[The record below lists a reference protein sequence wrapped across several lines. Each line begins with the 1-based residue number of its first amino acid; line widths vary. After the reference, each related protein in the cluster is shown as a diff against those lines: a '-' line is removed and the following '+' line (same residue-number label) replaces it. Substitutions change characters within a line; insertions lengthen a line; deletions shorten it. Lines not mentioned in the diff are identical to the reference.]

1 MPSGP
6 TGRPATIYDVAAR
19 AKLSIAT
26 VSRVLQGTGPVS
38 AKARARVDQAAR
50 ELNYVPLR
58 AARSLAVQRHEAHG
72 LVLPDLAGPFYGDLL
87 MGYER
92 WAGEHGQSVVIT
104 VTHGNP
110 DPRRSVMDL
119 AGRVDGIVVHGNAL
133 DLPTVQS
140 LRKAGVPVVLI
151 AHPPATGCDSVR
163 SESAASAEQLTT
175 RLLDHGRQNLHF
187 VGDPAS
193 SYDVSE
199 RYAGFAK
206 AHELRGLQVPKPI
219 RVPLTEEAGRAVA
232 EKVLQAM
239 TRPPRAARGA
249 GGELEGEQPRPTGAG
264 GAGTPGA
271 ESGAGTGGAGTP
283 GAAVGTGTP
292 GETGGAGTLD
302 AAGGAGMLDA
312 AGGAGTPGGAGR
324 AGTLAAGTLAG
335 AGALGGAGVGGRPDG
350 LVCANDELALAVLVA
365 FGAGGVRV
373 PDDIVVTGWDDV
385 MAARY
390 VSPGLTTV
398 RQPMAEL
405 GRTAAERLHERVTGV
420 RTRARNDVLATEL
433 VLRDSCGTNRGCTQ

>member
-1 MPSGP
+1 VPTGP

-38 AKARARVDQAAR
+38 EKARARVDQAAR

-92 WAGEHGQSVVIT
+92 WAGEHGQSVIIT

-110 DPRRSVMDL
+110 DPERTVRDL

-133 DLPTVQS
+133 DLPTIHG
-140 LRKAGVPVVLI
+140 LRKAGVPIVLI
-151 AHPPATGCDSVR
+151 AHPPVTGCDSIR

-175 RLLDHGRQNLHF
+175 RLLDHGRTNLLF

-199 RYAGFAK
+199 RYAGFAR
-206 AHELRGLQVPKPI
+206 AHETRGLRVPKPEQ
-219 RVPLTEEAGRAVA
+219 VPLTEEAGSAVT
-232 EKVLQAM
+232 EKVLK
-239 TRPPRAARGA
+239 ARK
-249 GGELEGEQPRPTGAG
+249 
-264 GAGTPGA
+264 
-271 ESGAGTGGAGTP
+271 
-283 GAAVGTGTP
+283 
-292 GETGGAGTLD
+292 
-302 AAGGAGMLDA
+302 
-312 AGGAGTPGGAGR
+312 
-324 AGTLAAGTLAG
+324 
-335 AGALGGAGVGGRPDG
+335 RPDG
-350 LVCANDELALAVLVA
+350 LVCANDELALAALTTLRKAQVA
-365 FGAGGVRV
+365 V
-373 PDDIVVTGWDDV
+373 PEDIVVTGWDDV

-390 VSPGLTTV
+390 VMPGLTTV
-398 RQPMAEL
+398 RQPMTEL
-405 GRTAAERLHERVTGV
+405 GRLAAQRLHERVTGE
-420 RTRARNDVLATEL
+420 RTRARNDVLATQL
-433 VLRDSCGTNRGCTQ
+433 VLRDSCGTAPGDPAVTD

>member
-1 MPSGP
+1 MASG
-6 TGRPATIYDVAAR
+6 TSRPATIYDVAAL

-38 AKARARVDQAAR
+38 AKAKARVDQAAR

-92 WAGEHGQSVVIT
+92 WAGEHGQSVILS

-110 DPRRSVMDL
+110 NPQRSLLDL

-133 DLPTVQS
+133 DLPAVQG
-140 LRKAGVPVVLI
+140 LRRAGVPIVLM
-151 AHPPATGCDSVR
+151 AHPPVTGCDSVR
-163 SESAASAEQLTT
+163 SESAGSAEQLTS
-175 RLLDHGRQNLHF
+175 RLLDHGRRNLLF

-199 RYAGFAK
+199 RYAGYEAALR
-206 AHELRGLQVPKPI
+206 AHGLPVNKPE
-219 RVPLTEEAGRAVA
+219 RVPLTEEAGASVA
-232 EKVLQAM
+232 EQLL
-239 TRPPRAARGA
+239 RA
-249 GGELEGEQPRPTGAG
+249 T
-264 GAGTPGA
+264 
-271 ESGAGTGGAGTP
+271 S
-283 GAAVGTGTP
+283 
-292 GETGGAGTLD
+292 
-302 AAGGAGMLDA
+302 
-312 AGGAGTPGGAGR
+312 
-324 AGTLAAGTLAG
+324 
-335 AGALGGAGVGGRPDG
+335 RPDG
-350 LVCANDELALAVLVA
+350 LVCANDELALATLK
-365 FGAGGVRV
+365 GLGRGGIVV
-373 PDDIVVTGWDDV
+373 PDEVVVTGWDDV

-405 GRTAAERLHERVTGV
+405 GRLAAQRLHERVTGNAPG
-420 RTRARNDVLATEL
+420 RGTTYWQQSLY
-433 VLRDSCGTNRGCTQ
+433 CGAAAVPDRGKR

>member
-38 AKARARVDQAAR
+38 AKARARVDQAAQ

-110 DPRRSVMDL
+110 DPRRTVMDL

-133 DLPTVQS
+133 DLPTVQG

-151 AHPPATGCDSVR
+151 AHPPVTGCDSVR
-163 SESAASAEQLTT
+163 SESAASAEHLTT
-175 RLLDHGRQNLHF
+175 RLLEHGRDSLLF

-206 AHELRGLQVPKPI
+206 AHELRGRQVPKPI
-219 RVPLTEEAGRAVA
+219 RVPLTEEAGRTVA
-232 EKVLQAM
+232 EKMLQA
-239 TRPPRAARGA
+239 TTSS
-249 GGELEGEQPRPTGAG
+249 QKK
-264 GAGTPGA
+264 
-271 ESGAGTGGAGTP
+271 
-283 GAAVGTGTP
+283 
-292 GETGGAGTLD
+292 
-302 AAGGAGMLDA
+302 
-312 AGGAGTPGGAGR
+312 
-324 AGTLAAGTLAG
+324 
-335 AGALGGAGVGGRPDG
+335 RPDG
-350 LVCANDELALAVLVA
+350 LVCANDELALATLTTFA
-365 FGAGGVRV
+365 AEGIGV
-373 PDDIVVTGWDDV
+373 PGEIVVTGWDDV

-405 GRTAAERLHERVTGV
+405 GRVAAERLHERVTGV

-433 VLRDSCGTNRGCTQ
+433 VLRDSCGTNRGMQAGTPQ

>member
-38 AKARARVDQAAR
+38 AKARARVDQAAQ

-140 LRKAGVPVVLI
+140 LRKADVPVVLI

-175 RLLDHGRQNLHF
+175 RLLDHGRRNLHF

-206 AHELRGLQVPKPI
+206 AHELRGIQPPKPI
-219 RVPLTEEAGRAVA
+219 RVPLTEEAGRDVA

-239 TRPPRAARGA
+239 TRPPRAARAA
-249 GGELEGEQPRPTGAG
+249 GGELEGEQPRPAEAG
-264 GAGTPGA
+264 GT
-271 ESGAGTGGAGTP
+271 
-283 GAAVGTGTP
+283 
-292 GETGGAGTLD
+292 
-302 AAGGAGMLDA
+302 
-312 AGGAGTPGGAGR
+312 GTPGGAG
-324 AGTLAAGTLAG
+324 GAG
-335 AGALGGAGVGGRPDG
+335 AGGGVGGRPDG

-405 GRTAAERLHERVTGV
+405 GRTAAERLHERVTGA
-420 RTRARNDVLATEL
+420 RTRARNDVLATQL
-433 VLRDSCGTNRGCTQ
+433 VLRDSCGTRAGDANQQ

>member
-1 MPSGP
+1 MPTGP

-38 AKARARVDQAAR
+38 EKARARVDQAAR

-92 WAGEHGQSVVIT
+92 WAGEHGQSVIIT

-110 DPRRSVMDL
+110 DPERTVRDL

-133 DLPTVQS
+133 DLPTIHG
-140 LRKAGVPVVLI
+140 LRKAGVPIVLI
-151 AHPPATGCDSVR
+151 AHPPVTGCDSIR

-175 RLLDHGRQNLHF
+175 RLLDHGRTNLLF

-199 RYAGFAK
+199 RYAGFAR
-206 AHELRGLQVPKPI
+206 AHETRGLRVPKPEQ
-219 RVPLTEEAGRAVA
+219 VPLTEEAGSAVT
-232 EKVLQAM
+232 EKVLK
-239 TRPPRAARGA
+239 ARK
-249 GGELEGEQPRPTGAG
+249 
-264 GAGTPGA
+264 
-271 ESGAGTGGAGTP
+271 
-283 GAAVGTGTP
+283 
-292 GETGGAGTLD
+292 
-302 AAGGAGMLDA
+302 
-312 AGGAGTPGGAGR
+312 
-324 AGTLAAGTLAG
+324 
-335 AGALGGAGVGGRPDG
+335 RPDG
-350 LVCANDELALAVLVA
+350 LVCANDELALAALTTLRKAQVA
-365 FGAGGVRV
+365 V
-373 PDDIVVTGWDDV
+373 PEDIVVTGWDDV

-390 VSPGLTTV
+390 VTPGLTTV
-398 RQPMAEL
+398 RQPMTEL
-405 GRTAAERLHERVTGV
+405 GRLAAQRLHERATGE
-420 RTRARNDVLATEL
+420 RTRARNDVLATQL
-433 VLRDSCGTNRGCTQ
+433 VLRDSCGTAPGDPAVTD

>member
-1 MPSGP
+1 MASGP
-6 TGRPATIYDVAAR
+6 TGRPTTIYDVAAL

-92 WAGEHGQSVVIT
+92 WAGEHGQSVILT

-110 DPRRSVMDL
+110 DPARNLRDL

-133 DLPTVQS
+133 DLPAVQD
-140 LRKAGVPVVLI
+140 LRRANVPVVLV
-151 AHPPATGCDSVR
+151 AHPPVTGCDSVR
-163 SESAASAEQLTT
+163 TESATSAEQLTN
-175 RLLDHGRQNLHF
+175 RLLEHGRKNLLF

-199 RYAGFAK
+199 RYAGFSAALR
-206 AHELRGLQVPKPI
+206 AHGLEVPKPE
-219 RVPLTEEAGRAVA
+219 RVPLTE
-232 EKVLQAM
+232 
-239 TRPPRAARGA
+239 AA
-249 GGELEGEQPRPTGAG
+249 
-264 GAGTPGA
+264 
-271 ESGAGTGGAGTP
+271 
-283 GAAVGTGTP
+283 GAAFALTLL
-292 GETGGAGTLD
+292 ETTIE
-302 AAGGAGMLDA
+302 
-312 AGGAGTPGGAGR
+312 
-324 AGTLAAGTLAG
+324 
-335 AGALGGAGVGGRPDG
+335 VDG
-350 LVCANDELALAVLVA
+350 LVCANDELALAILKTL
-365 FGAGGVRV
+365 GEGGVTV
-373 PDDIVVTGWDDV
+373 PDQVVVTGWDDV

-390 VSPGLTTV
+390 VRPGLTTV

-405 GRTAAERLHERVTGV
+405 GRLAAQRLHERISGE
-420 RTRARNDVLATEL
+420 RTRARNDVLGTEL
-433 VLRDSCGTNRGCTQ
+433 VLRGSCGTGPGETQAARSTG

>member
-38 AKARARVDQAAR
+38 AKARARVDQAAQ

-175 RLLDHGRQNLHF
+175 RLLDHGRTSLYF

-206 AHELRGLQVPKPI
+206 AHELRGLQVPKPV

-232 EKVLQAM
+232 EKVLQAT
-239 TRPPRAARGA
+239 TR
-249 GGELEGEQPRPTGAG
+249 Q
-264 GAGTPGA
+264 
-271 ESGAGTGGAGTP
+271 
-283 GAAVGTGTP
+283 
-292 GETGGAGTLD
+292 GET
-302 AAGGAGMLDA
+302 
-312 AGGAGTPGGAGR
+312 
-324 AGTLAAGTLAG
+324 
-335 AGALGGAGVGGRPDG
+335 VRPDG
-350 LVCANDELALAVLVA
+350 LVCANDELALAVLA
-365 FGAGGVRV
+365 TFAANGVDV
-373 PDDIVVTGWDDV
+373 PGEIVVTGWDDV

-405 GRTAAERLHERVTGV
+405 GRTAAERLHERVTGA

-433 VLRDSCGTNRGCTQ
+433 VLRDSCGTNRGMHAVTE

>member
-6 TGRPATIYDVAAR
+6 TGRPPTIYDVAAR

-38 AKARARVDQAAR
+38 EKARTRVDQAAR

-92 WAGEHGQSVVIT
+92 WAGEHGQSVIIT

-110 DPRRSVMDL
+110 DPRRTVRDL

-133 DLPTVQS
+133 DLPTIQS
-140 LRKAGVPVVLI
+140 LRKADVPIVLI
-151 AHPPATGCDSVR
+151 ARPPVPGCDSVR
-163 SESAASAEQLTT
+163 SESAASAERLTT
-175 RLLDHGRQNLHF
+175 RLLDHGRTGLLF
-187 VGDPAS
+187 VGDPAT

-206 AHELRGLQVPKPI
+206 AHETRGLRVPKPEQ
-219 RVPLTEEAGRAVA
+219 VPLTEEAGAAVA
-232 EKVLQAM
+232 ERVLKA
-239 TRPPRAARGA
+239 TK
-249 GGELEGEQPRPTGAG
+249 
-264 GAGTPGA
+264 
-271 ESGAGTGGAGTP
+271 
-283 GAAVGTGTP
+283 
-292 GETGGAGTLD
+292 
-302 AAGGAGMLDA
+302 
-312 AGGAGTPGGAGR
+312 
-324 AGTLAAGTLAG
+324 
-335 AGALGGAGVGGRPDG
+335 RPDG
-350 LVCANDELALAVLVA
+350 LVCANDELALAAVDTLTANDVD
-365 FGAGGVRV
+365 V
-373 PDDIVVTGWDDV
+373 PGQIVVTGWDDV

-398 RQPMAEL
+398 RQPMTEL
-405 GRTAAERLHERVTGV
+405 GRLAAQRLHERVTGE
-420 RTRARNDVLATEL
+420 RTRARNDVLATQL
-433 VLRDSCGTNRGCTQ
+433 VLRDSCGTGPA

>member
-1 MPSGP
+1 MASGP

-38 AKARARVDQAAR
+38 EKARTRVDQAAR

-92 WAGEHGQSVVIT
+92 WAGEHGQSVIIT
-104 VTHGNP
+104 VTHGNA
-110 DPRRSVMDL
+110 DPRRTVRDL

-133 DLPTVQS
+133 DLPTIQG
-140 LRKAGVPVVLI
+140 LRKAGVPIVLI
-151 AHPPATGCDSVR
+151 ARPPVTGCDSIR

-175 RLLDHGRQNLHF
+175 RLLDHGRTNLLF

-199 RYAGFAK
+199 RYSGFAK
-206 AHELRGLQVPKPI
+206 AHEHRGLQVPKPEC
-219 RVPLTEEAGRAVA
+219 VPLTEDAGREVA
-232 EKVLQAM
+232 EKVLQA
-239 TRPPRAARGA
+239 TIR
-249 GGELEGEQPRPTGAG
+249 PRPGR
-264 GAGTPGA
+264 
-271 ESGAGTGGAGTP
+271 
-283 GAAVGTGTP
+283 
-292 GETGGAGTLD
+292 
-302 AAGGAGMLDA
+302 AAGG
-312 AGGAGTPGGAGR
+312 GGGSA
-324 AGTLAAGTLAG
+324 
-335 AGALGGAGVGGRPDG
+335 PDG
-350 LVCANDELALAVLVA
+350 LVCANDELGLAALAVLRRN
-365 FGAGGVRV
+365 GVDV
-373 PDDIVVTGWDDV
+373 PGEIVVTGWDDV

-398 RQPMAEL
+398 RQPMTEL
-405 GRTAAERLHERVTGV
+405 GRLAAQRLHERVTGE
-420 RTRARNDVLATEL
+420 RTRARNDVLATQL
-433 VLRDSCGTNRGCTQ
+433 VLRDSCGTRTA

>member
-1 MPSGP
+1 MPTGP
-6 TGRPATIYDVAAR
+6 TGRPATIYDVAAL

-38 AKARARVDQAAR
+38 AKARARVDQAAQ

-133 DLPTVQS
+133 DLPTVQG
-140 LRKAGVPVVLI
+140 LRKAGVPVVLV

-175 RLLDHGRQNLHF
+175 RLLDHGRSSLHF

-206 AHELRGLQVPKPI
+206 AHELRGMQAPKPI
-219 RVPLTEEAGRAVA
+219 RVPLTEEAGRDVA

-249 GGELEGEQPRPTGAG
+249 DGELEGEQPLPSGAGGAATPGGAG
-264 GAGTPGA
+264 GAG
-271 ESGAGTGGAGTP
+271 
-283 GAAVGTGTP
+283 
-292 GETGGAGTLD
+292 
-302 AAGGAGMLDA
+302 
-312 AGGAGTPGGAGR
+312 
-324 AGTLAAGTLAG
+324 
-335 AGALGGAGVGGRPDG
+335 ALGGVGGRPDG

-365 FGAGGVRV
+365 FAAGGVRV

-405 GRTAAERLHERVTGV
+405 GRTAAERLHERVTGA
-420 RTRARNDVLATEL
+420 RTRARNDVLATQL

>member
-1 MPSGP
+1 VPSGP

-38 AKARARVDQAAR
+38 EKARAQVDQAAR

-92 WAGEHGQSVVIT
+92 WAGEHGQSVIIT

-110 DPRRSVMDL
+110 DPERTVRDL

-133 DLPTVQS
+133 DLPTIHG
-140 LRKAGVPVVLI
+140 LRKAGVPIVLI
-151 AHPPATGCDSVR
+151 AHPPVTGCDSIR

-175 RLLDHGRQNLHF
+175 RLLDHGRTNLLF

-206 AHELRGLQVPKPI
+206 AHETRGRRVPKPEQ
-219 RVPLTEEAGRAVA
+219 VPLTEEAGSAVT
-232 EKVLQAM
+232 EKVLK
-239 TRPPRAARGA
+239 ARK
-249 GGELEGEQPRPTGAG
+249 
-264 GAGTPGA
+264 
-271 ESGAGTGGAGTP
+271 
-283 GAAVGTGTP
+283 
-292 GETGGAGTLD
+292 
-302 AAGGAGMLDA
+302 
-312 AGGAGTPGGAGR
+312 
-324 AGTLAAGTLAG
+324 
-335 AGALGGAGVGGRPDG
+335 RPDG
-350 LVCANDELALAVLVA
+350 LVCANDELALAALTTLRTAGVA
-365 FGAGGVRV
+365 V
-373 PDDIVVTGWDDV
+373 PEDIVVTGWDDV

-390 VSPGLTTV
+390 VTPGLTTV
-398 RQPMAEL
+398 RQPMTEL
-405 GRTAAERLHERVTGV
+405 GRLAAQRLHERVTGE
-420 RTRARNDVLATEL
+420 RTRARNDVLATQL
-433 VLRDSCGTNRGCTQ
+433 VLRDSCGTGPGDAAVTD

>member
-1 MPSGP
+1 VASGP

-38 AKARARVDQAAR
+38 EKARTRVGQAAR

-92 WAGEHGQSVVIT
+92 WAGEHGQSVIIT

-110 DPRRSVMDL
+110 DPRRTVRDL

-133 DLPTVQS
+133 DLPTIQG
-140 LRKAGVPVVLI
+140 LRKAGVPIVLI
-151 AHPPATGCDSVR
+151 ARPPVTGCDSVR

-175 RLLDHGRQNLHF
+175 RLLDHGRTNLLF

-193 SYDVSE
+193 GYDVSE

-206 AHELRGLQVPKPI
+206 ALESRGMRVPKPEQ
-219 RVPLTEEAGRAVA
+219 VPLTEAAGMAVA
-232 EKVLQAM
+232 TKLLTAKK
-239 TRPPRAARGA
+239 RPG
-249 GGELEGEQPRPTGAG
+249 
-264 GAGTPGA
+264 
-271 ESGAGTGGAGTP
+271 
-283 GAAVGTGTP
+283 
-292 GETGGAGTLD
+292 
-302 AAGGAGMLDA
+302 
-312 AGGAGTPGGAGR
+312 
-324 AGTLAAGTLAG
+324 
-335 AGALGGAGVGGRPDG
+335 G
-350 LVCANDELALAVLVA
+350 LVCANDEIALAALKTLLAADVA
-365 FGAGGVRV
+365 V
-373 PDDIVVTGWDDV
+373 PGEIVVTGWDDV

-398 RQPMAEL
+398 RQPMTEL
-405 GRTAAERLHERVTGV
+405 GRLAAQRLHERVTGE
-420 RTRARNDVLATEL
+420 RTRARNDVLATQL
-433 VLRDSCGTNRGCTQ
+433 VLRDSCGTGPGDAAVTE

>member
-1 MPSGP
+1 MASGP

-38 AKARARVDQAAR
+38 EKARARVDQAAQ

-110 DPRRSVMDL
+110 DPRRSVRDL

-133 DLPTVQS
+133 DLPTIQG
-140 LRKAGVPVVLI
+140 LRKAGVPLVLI
-151 AHPPATGCDSVR
+151 AHPPITGCDSVR

-175 RLLDHGRQNLHF
+175 RLLDHGRTNLLF

-199 RYAGFAK
+199 RYAGFAQGPGG
-206 AHELRGLQVPKPI
+206 AR
-219 RVPLTEEAGRAVA
+219 
-232 EKVLQAM
+232 
-239 TRPPRAARGA
+239 ARGA
-249 GGELEGEQPRPTGAG
+249 EARA
-264 GAGTPGA
+264 
-271 ESGAGTGGAGTP
+271 
-283 GAAVGTGTP
+283 GAADRGSR
-292 GETGGAGTLD
+292 
-302 AAGGAGMLDA
+302 AAVANKMLKA
-312 AGGAGTPGGAGR
+312 TR
-324 AGTLAAGTLAG
+324 S
-335 AGALGGAGVGGRPDG
+335 RPDG
-350 LVCANDELALAVLVA
+350 LVCANDEL
-365 FGAGGVRV
+365 GAGGVDHVARGGRRRTGGHRGDGVGRRDGGAVRV
-373 PDDIVVTGWDDV
+373 AGTDALCGSRWPSWAGWRRSD
-385 MAARY
+385 
-390 VSPGLTTV
+390 
-398 RQPMAEL
+398 
-405 GRTAAERLHERVTGV
+405 
-420 RTRARNDVLATEL
+420 
-433 VLRDSCGTNRGCTQ
+433 CTNA